1 MAASICRNLAHSLA
15 ELRRGGR
22 AEARQLQ
29 LLLECAL
36 GPDTVTNTEA
46 ELVLGAGLGLDTPQ
60 HRAQPG
66 QAGKACYYK
75 THCHGIGSLGV
86 VVSTLCLCQER
97 M

>member
-22 AEARQLQ
+22 AEARQ

-66 QAGKACYYK
+66 QAGKGWLIY
-75 THCHGIGSLGV
+75 L
-86 VVSTLCLCQER
+86 
-97 M
+97 

>member
-1 MAASICRNLAHSLA
+1 MHNTTTRGSEAAVAASICRNLAHSLA

-22 AEARQLQ
+22 AEARRLQ

-66 QAGKACYYK
+66 QAGKGWLIY
-75 THCHGIGSLGV
+75 L
-86 VVSTLCLCQER
+86 L
-97 M
+97 

>member
-22 AEARQLQ
+22 AEARR

-66 QAGKACYYK
+66 QAGKGWLIY
-75 THCHGIGSLGV
+75 L
-86 VVSTLCLCQER
+86 L
-97 M
+97 